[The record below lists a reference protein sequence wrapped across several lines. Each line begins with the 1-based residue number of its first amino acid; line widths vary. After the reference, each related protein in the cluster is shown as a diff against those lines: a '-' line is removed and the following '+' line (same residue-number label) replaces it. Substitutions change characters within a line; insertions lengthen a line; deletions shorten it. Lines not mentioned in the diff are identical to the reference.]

1 MGLKMKFFLNRNMKR
16 LGGWQVFPKVRTYF
30 ASIFN
35 LLVRIFQTLGNEGI
49 VLEEDLNLI
58 GD

>member
-1 MGLKMKFFLNRNMKR
+1 MKR
-16 LGGWQVFPKVRTYF
+16 LEDWQVFPKVRTYL

-35 LLVRIFQTLGNEGI
+35 LLVRVFQTLGNEGI
-49 VLEEDLNLI
+49 VLEMGLNLI